1 MVSFSTRELDAD
13 VESGPVAL
21 VKGLSLVVGHPGQN
35 RLVGLARKASLQ
47 LQNAAQ
53 ECNSK

>member
-1 MVSFSTRELDAD
+1 VSFSTREWDAD

-53 ECNSK
+53 ECNGK